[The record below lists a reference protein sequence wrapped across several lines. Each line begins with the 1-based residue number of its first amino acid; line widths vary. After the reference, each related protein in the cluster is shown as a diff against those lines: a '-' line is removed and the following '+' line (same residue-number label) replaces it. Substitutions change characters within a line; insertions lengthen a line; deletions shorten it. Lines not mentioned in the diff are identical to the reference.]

1 METMIDSRTDLRQL
15 PGRLTTSL
23 RRRTGAFLVDGFF
36 RGMSRAGRLHPMA
49 SPHRHGVTVARCVS
63 YVPDGRAEHLLDV
76 YYPTENAGR
85 PWPVVLYVHGGG
97 FRILS
102 KDSHWLMGLSFARR
116 GFVVFNIN
124 YRLAPRHRFPAA
136 MEDACAAMT
145 WVARNAARYGGDVS
159 RLVLAGESAGANL
172 VTSLTLAACYPRP
185 EPYARPVWDLG
196 LLPRAVLPVCGMF
209 QVSDPARFWRRRP
222 LSTWV
227 RDRLREPTA
236 AYLGPSPDPVA
247 TELADPIR
255 VLERG
260 DAPARP
266 LPPFFTAVGTRDPLL
281 DDTRR
286 LEAALHRMD
295 VRCEAHYFPG
305 EVHAFHALIWRKNA
319 RRCWRHTFEF
329 LQREAGLGS

>member
-1 METMIDSRTDLRQL
+1 MSTSDKRLLDL

-23 RRRTGAFLVDGFF
+23 RRKAGATVVDGFF
-36 RGMSRAGRLHPMA
+36 RGMARAGRLHPTA
-49 SPHRHGVTVARCVS
+49 APRRHGVSVARNVS
-63 YVPDGRAEHLLDV
+63 YVPDGRPEHLLDV
-76 YYPTENAGR
+76 YYPTSNEGR

-102 KDSHWLMGLSFARR
+102 KDSHWLMGLAFARR

-136 MEDACAAMT
+136 MEDACAALV
-145 WVARNAARYGGDVS
+145 WVAKNAARYGGDTG
-159 RLVLAGESAGANL
+159 RMVLAGESAGANL
-172 VTSLTLAACYPRP
+172 VTSLTLASCYERP

-196 LLPRAVLPVCGMF
+196 LLPRAVLPVCGMY
-209 QVSDPARFWRRRP
+209 QVSDPQRFWRRRP

-227 RDRLREPTA
+227 RDRLREPTL

-247 TELADPIR
+247 TELADPLR

-260 DAPARP
+260 DPPERP
-266 LPPFFTAVGTRDPLL
+266 LPPFFTAVGTKDPLL

-286 LEAALHRMD
+286 LEAVLGRMG
-295 VRCEAHYFPG
+295 VTCEARYYEG
-305 EVHAFHALIWRKNA
+305 EVHAFHALIWRANA
-319 RRCWRHTFEF
+319 RRCWRHTYSF
-329 LQREAGLGS
+329 LRREADLP